1 MTRCEKMAKRERKQM
16 TEEDKRKRSEVIQKI
31 TLPMANAAVVT
42 ITKVMVEH
50 LLRGV

>member
-1 MTRCEKMAKRERKQM
+1 MAKRERKQM
-16 TEEDKRKRSEVIQKI
+16 TEEDKRKRSEAIMKI
-31 TLPMANAAVVT
+31 ALPVANSAVVT